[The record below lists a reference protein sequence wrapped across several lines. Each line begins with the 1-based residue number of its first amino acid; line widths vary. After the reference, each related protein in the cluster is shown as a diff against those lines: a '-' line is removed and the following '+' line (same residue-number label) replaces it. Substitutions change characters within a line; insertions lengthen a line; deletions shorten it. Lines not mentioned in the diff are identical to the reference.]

1 MSNCHNRKV
10 QLLMSPK
17 SANSSS
23 KESLKQGTLSFATV
37 KRVGSSNATSKSKS
51 LIPTKPAPKP
61 RTSTSSAGIEDDFDD
76 VELFFSEDDEDEI
89 QEPTYEEK
97 PGTRA
102 QTRAA
107 DKLTT
112 AKKSPQGQKATAV
125 ATINLGTIPSK
136 PSKARPDDVPKIPG
150 ISTDEKP
157 ELNIKDRKW
166 NKHYAEVR
174 EKRGHLSP
182 GELWILLCL
191 RQTLIIISK
200 KKVHAGNQNR
210 IHEILRVFDL

>member
-1 MSNCHNRKV
+1 
-10 QLLMSPK
+10 MSPK

-23 KESLKQGTLSFATV
+23 KRQESLKQGTLSFATV
-37 KRVGSSNATSKSKS
+37 KRVGSSNATSNSKSKS

-76 VELFFSEDDEDEI
+76 VELFFSEDEAEDEDEI
-89 QEPTYEEK
+89 QDSTEK

-102 QTRAA
+102 ETRAA

-112 AKKSPQGQKATAV
+112 AKKSPQQQKATAV

-136 PSKARPDDVPKIPG
+136 ASKARPDDVPKTVPG

-174 EKRGHLSP
+174 GKMGHLSP
-182 GELWILLCL
+182 GEFWILLCL

-200 KKVHAGNQNR
+200 KSTCGKPK
-210 IHEILRVFDL
+210 